1 MAEQGKFVT
10 TLRAALRG
18 EVLAPADA
26 GYEKARAVYNAMIQ
40 RWPAAI
46 ARCADVAD
54 VIACVKA
61 ARASGITVAVRGGG
75 HNAGGLGTVEGGLMI
90 DLGMLRGIRVDAQ
103 ARTVR
108 VEGGATWGDVDHA
121 THPFGLAV
129 PCGFI
134 STTGVGGL
142 TLGGGSGY
150 LTRSAGLTID
160 NLLAADVV
168 LADGRMVTA
177 SRDEHPDLFWALR
190 GGGGNF
196 GIVTS
201 FLFRAHPVSTV
212 IGGPTFWALEQAEE
226 ALRAFQELILAA
238 PEELGGFFAFTTVP
252 PVPPFPEAL
261 HGRKVSAVI
270 WCFNGKQEAFDR
282 IVKPLVAAVPPLL
295 HAPHELPFPALQS
308 FFDPLYPAGLQWY
321 WRADFFGKLPDA
333 AIREHARLGATL
345 PTGQSTMHL
354 YPLNG
359 AAARVGASETAYRH
373 REALWSQVIVGV
385 DPSPAR
391 ADELRNWTVGYYDA
405 LHPFST
411 GGAYVNFMMEEGS
424 DRIRA
429 TYGANYERLQLVK
442 KAYDPDNFFRVNQ
455 NIPPAR

>member
-1 MAEQGKFVT
+1 MAEQAKFVT
-10 TLRAALRG
+10 ALKASLRG
-18 EVLAPADA
+18 EVLAPTDG

-40 RWPAAI
+40 RRPAAI

-201 FLFRAHPVSTV
+201 FHFRAHPVSTV
-212 IGGPTFWALEQAEE
+212 VGGPTFWALEQAED
-226 ALRAFQELILAA
+226 ALRAFQELVLTA

-261 HGRKVSAVI
+261 HGRKVSAAI

-308 FFDPLYPAGLQWY
+308 FFDPLYPTGLQWY

-385 DPSPAR
+385 DPSPAK

-405 LHPFST
+405 LHPWST
-411 GGAYVNFMMEEGS
+411 GGAYVNFMMEEGA